1 MDLFYVILPKMERLI
16 VLDTETTGIK
26 PSEGHRII
34 EVGAVEILDREITST
49 EFQKYIQPNRKVG
62 DSVNI
67 HGITDK
73 FLINKPQFNQI
84 SDDLLSFI
92 ESATLVIH
100 NAPFDLGFLNNELK
114 IFGIKETIENICTVI
129 DTLAESRKKSKDQ
142 GQSQRHSLDALCRRF
157 EIDDS
162 SRTKHGALI
171 DARILAKVYLAM
183 TGGQS
188 NLFQEVTNT
197 ESQQSDPSLIK
208 RVKENRDKIKVIF
221 AKKDELE
228 AHKNYFQ
235 N

>member
-1 MDLFYVILPKMERLI
+1 MERLI
-16 VLDTETTGIK
+16 ALDVETTGLRI
-26 PSEGHRII
+26 SEGHRII
-34 EVGAVEILDREITST
+34 EVGAVEILDREITNT
-49 EFQKYIQPNRKVG
+49 EFQQYVQPNRKVG
-62 DSVNI
+62 ESVNI

-92 ESATLVIH
+92 EGATLVIH

-129 DTLAESRKKSKDQ
+129 DTLAESRKKSEDQ
-142 GQSQRHSLDALCRRF
+142 GQRHSLDALCRRF

-197 ESQQSDPSLIK
+197 
-208 RVKENRDKIKVIF
+208 
-221 AKKDELE
+221 
-228 AHKNYFQ
+228 
-235 N
+235 

>member
-1 MDLFYVILPKMERLI
+1 MERLI

-34 EVGAVEILDREITST
+34 EVGAVEILDREITNT
-49 EFQKYIQPNRKVG
+49 EFQKYVQPNRKVG
-62 DSVNI
+62 ESVNI

-92 ESATLVIH
+92 EGATLVIH

-129 DTLAESRKKSKDQ
+129 DTLAESRKKSEKQ
-142 GQSQRHSLDALCRRF
+142 GQRHSLDALCRRF

-197 ESQQSDPSLIK
+197 ESQQSDPLLIK
-208 RVKENRDKIKVIF
+208 RIKENRDKIKVIY
-221 AKKDELE
+221 ANKDELE

>member
-1 MDLFYVILPKMERLI
+1 MERLI
-16 VLDTETTGIK
+16 ALDVETTGLRI
-26 PSEGHRII
+26 SEGHRII
-34 EVGAVEILDREITST
+34 EVGAVEILDREITNT
-49 EFQKYIQPNRKVG
+49 EFQKYVQPNRKVG
-62 DSVNI
+62 ESVNI

-92 ESATLVIH
+92 EGATLVIH

-129 DTLAESRKKSKDQ
+129 DTLAESRKKSEKH
-142 GQSQRHSLDALCRRF
+142 GQRHSLDALCRRF

-188 NLFQEVTNT
+188 NLFQEVADT
-197 ESQQSDPSLIK
+197 ESNQSNPSLIK
-208 RVKENRDKIKVIF
+208 RVKENRDKIKVIY
-221 AKKDELE
+221 ANKDELE
-228 AHKNYFQ
+228 SHKNYFQ